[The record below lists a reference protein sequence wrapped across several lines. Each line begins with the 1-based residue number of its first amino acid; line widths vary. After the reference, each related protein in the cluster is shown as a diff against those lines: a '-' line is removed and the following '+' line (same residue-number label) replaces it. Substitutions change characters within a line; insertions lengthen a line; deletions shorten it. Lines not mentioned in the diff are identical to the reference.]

1 MIKKAVYIE
10 NSPAKVNLFLD
21 VVEKRN
27 DGFHDIQTVFQAIS
41 LEDVLTYSIKIECGA
56 SEEIDFEI
64 HIDSN
69 AEKIRSLGMNNTV
82 TSAIEAYFTR
92 VPQDQIIATIVSAH
106 FDIFIE
112 KNIPI
117 EAGLGGGS
125 ANAAA
130 TLRVLNKFFEENF
143 NWSLS
148 LKELLEVAE
157 EVGSDVP
164 FCLISTN
171 QSRIYAESKG
181 EKFIEKKLPKEFD
194 KYQQIVIVKPEFGID
209 TGEAY
214 QLISENIKKFKKAKL
229 GYFNRFEE
237 VIFESFPELLHI
249 KEQLLEL
256 GYDKVL
262 LSGSGSAIL
271 GFLDG
276 KKDLEAFSEH
286 TKLTFPDT
294 YQVFSARML
303 SK

>member
-1 MIKKAVYIE
+1 MIKKAVYLE
-10 NSPAKVNLFLD
+10 NSPAKINLFLD
-21 VVEKRN
+21 VVAKRN

-56 SEEIDFEI
+56 SDEIDFEI

-69 AEKIRSLGMNNTV
+69 AEEIRNLGMNNTV

-106 FDIFIE
+106 FDIFID

-148 LKELLEVAE
+148 LKELMEVAA

-171 QSRIYAESKG
+171 QSRAYAESKG
-181 EKFIEKKLPKEFD
+181 ESFIEKKLPKEFD
-194 KYQQIVIVKPEFGID
+194 KYKQIVIVKPEFGID
-209 TGEAY
+209 TNEAY
-214 QLISENIKKFKKAKL
+214 QLISENIKKFKKTKIS
-229 GYFNRFEE
+229 YFNRFEE
-237 VIFESFPELLHI
+237 VIFPTFPELLNI
-249 KEQLLEL
+249 KEQLIDL

-262 LSGSGSAIL
+262 MSGSGSALI
-271 GFLDG
+271 GFLDD
-276 KKDLEAFSEH
+276 KKDLDSFFEK
-286 TKLTFPDT
+286 TKLNFPNF
-294 YQVFSARML
+294 YKVFSARTL